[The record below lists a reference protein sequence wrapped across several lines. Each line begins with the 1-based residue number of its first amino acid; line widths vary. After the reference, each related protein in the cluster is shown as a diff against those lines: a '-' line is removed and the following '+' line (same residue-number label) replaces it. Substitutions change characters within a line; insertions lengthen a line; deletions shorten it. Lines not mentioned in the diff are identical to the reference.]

1 MLIRL
6 SYYHFKFIVLLLGV
20 FSEVRGERKVF
31 LSVFYFYVF
40 LAIMELFIVLSL
52 IYFILC
58 IIIILFI

>member
-20 FSEVRGERKVF
+20 FSEVRGELKVF